1 MPWVNRQK
9 FAKLQLHADK
19 PGSNT
24 LPQYILLTQEKVN
37 VNEQIKIGK
46 IKIGQMLPTVYLH
59 LALDRFLTFI
69 SASIDEAK
77 VETKQDVL
85 YVYHFYRT

>member
-9 FAKLQLHADK
+9 LAKLQLHADK

-46 IKIGQMLPTVYLH
+46 IKNATDSIPTLSF
-59 LALDRFLTFI
+59 R
-69 SASIDEAK
+69 
-77 VETKQDVL
+77 
-85 YVYHFYRT
+85 

>member
-1 MPWVNRQK
+1 
-9 FAKLQLHADK
+9 
-19 PGSNT
+19 
-24 LPQYILLTQEKVN
+24 
-37 VNEQIKIGK
+37 
-46 IKIGQMLPTVYLH
+46 MLPTVYLH

>member
-1 MPWVNRQK
+1 MN
-9 FAKLQLHADK
+9 KLKL
-19 PGSNT
+19 
-24 LPQYILLTQEKVN
+24 EKL
-37 VNEQIKIGK
+37 K
-46 IKIGQMLPTVYLH
+46 MLPTVYLH